1 MLVKFAAA
9 LPVLVTVTGE
19 APLVVPT
26 TWLVTLTFLV
36 DKVMIGDGIVPVP
49 DMLTVCGLPPEASS
63 VTFKVAVRVPAG
75 AGEQVTRL
83 VHLLPAA
90 GPPPHLSRCPRLP
103 A

>member
-26 TWLVTLTFLV
+26 TWLVKLTLLV
-36 DKVMIGDGIVPVP
+36 DKVMIGDGIGPVP

-63 VTFKVAVRVPAG
+63 VTFKVAVRGPA
-75 AGEQVTRL
+75 AVGEKVTL
-83 VHLLPAA
+83 IVQLLPAGIV
-90 GPPPHLSRCPRLP
+90 GPRGYVSRN